1 MLKPNELPIWHTLLP
16 SGDRSPLFRA
26 ATHDDAV
33 EYCKRVGWASAHLR
47 EPWEEDLA
55 RMAEVFDG

>member
-33 EYCKRVGWASAHLR
+33 EYCKRVGWASAHL
-47 EPWEEDLA
+47 A
-55 RMAEVFDG
+55 RMTEVTDG

>member
-1 MLKPNELPIWHTLLP
+1 MLNPSELWLWHTQSP
-16 SGDRSPLFRA
+16 SGERLPVFRA
-26 ATHDDAV
+26 ATRDDAV

-55 RMAEVFDG
+55 RMTEVTDG